1 MKKKLLKLFS
11 VLIAVL
17 IVFGM
22 GNLSSIAVAQAPDPN
37 LDKVE
42 ARVLETISKDGTS
55 DFVVEMAE
63 KADLSQ
69 AYSISDWNERGWF
82 VYDTLKE
89 VAARTQ
95 KPVIEILEKQG
106 VKYQSFFAGN
116 EVAVTASDLGILSE
130 IATLD
135 SVSHIRYP
143 RTATIDPSFLS
154 IQETT
159 VSQGTIN
166 ALDWGITDTKADQFW
181 ATFGFQGDGLVV
193 ANIDTGVQWDHP
205 RWTKPS
211 NAAPILPI
219 LPVGLTPPTFAV
231 VQPAITTV
239 MAPTPWAPS
248 SAMTTRP

>member
-55 DFVVEMAE
+55 DFVVEMAQ

-130 IATLD
+130 
-135 SVSHIRYP
+135 SP
-143 RTATIDPSFLS
+143 LS
-154 IQETT
+154 IRSLISVTRAQQPLTPAFSQSKKRLSPRERSMPSIGASRIPRLTNSGLLLGSRVMVWLLPT
-159 VSQGTIN
+159 LIPVSN
-166 ALDWGITDTKADQFW
+166 GI
-181 ATFGFQGDGLVV
+181 
-193 ANIDTGVQWDHP
+193 IP

-211 NAAPILPI
+211 NAALILPI